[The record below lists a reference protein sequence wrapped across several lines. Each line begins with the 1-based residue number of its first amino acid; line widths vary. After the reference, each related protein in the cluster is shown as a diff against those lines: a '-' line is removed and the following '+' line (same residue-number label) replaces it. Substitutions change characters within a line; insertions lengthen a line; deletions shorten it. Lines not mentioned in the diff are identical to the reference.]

1 MEKRQAY
8 SRQNDKTK
16 IKKDRNGGRRMTLD
30 EAIKHC
36 EEVAKEMD
44 KVCETGINEFGFY
57 ISDLCADDTEVIEET
72 MTNYSRC
79 SEDHRQLAE
88 WLKEL
93 KRDREILDGLS
104 IYFQSLV
111 IDAVINQRP
120 LMFDMRDA
128 TKEERESVKQYIA
141 DSAKT
146 TGVNF
151 WNLIG
156 EVNADENSN

>member
-1 MEKRQAY
+1 
-8 SRQNDKTK
+8 
-16 IKKDRNGGRRMTLD
+16 MTLE

-36 EEVAKEMD
+36 EEVAKRQETNANSLENGDDFD
-44 KVCETGINEFGFY
+44 KSLITNCLE
-57 ISDLCADDTEVIEET
+57 CA
-72 MTNYSRC
+72 
-79 SEDHRQLAE
+79 SEHRQLAE

-111 IDAVINQRP
+111 VDAAINQRP

-128 TKEERESVKQYIA
+128 TKEERESVERYIA
-141 DSAKT
+141 NSVST

-151 WNLIG
+151 WNFIG
-156 EVNADENSN
+156 EVNADDSN